1 MEKVQFCLTSLT
13 RNIANHYADYFYILT
28 GTFFGGIFGVLMTLF
43 IMTTLTMLSSS
54 GIFNLYYGGLLGFLG
69 AFLILR
75 VYRKNK
81 LVELDTNASVK
92 KTEGMFTNQLACNDS
107 IMLS

>member
-1 MEKVQFCLTSLT
+1 MVFGAL
-13 RNIANHYADYFYILT
+13 
-28 GTFFGGIFGVLMTLF
+28 FGGLFGVIMTLF

-75 VYRKNK
+75 AYRRNK
-81 LVELDTNASVK
+81 LVELDTDRTQK
-92 KTEGMFTNQLACNDS
+92 KPDAFFTNQLACNDS
-107 IMLS
+107 VMLSPERN